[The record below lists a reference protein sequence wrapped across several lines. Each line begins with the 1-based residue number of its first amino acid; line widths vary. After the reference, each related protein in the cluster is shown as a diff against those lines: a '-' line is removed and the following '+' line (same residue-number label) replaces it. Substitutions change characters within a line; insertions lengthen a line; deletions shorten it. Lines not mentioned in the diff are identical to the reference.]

1 MNIFIF
7 KKHTKKSAA
16 SKRRSLASRGFTLIE
31 LVVTIAIMVLMLS
44 LTITNFNGS
53 QQARNSQLAES
64 TLVSDLHKIQTFS
77 LNSANST
84 DGLPASSWSVD
95 LDLSAP
101 TYYTLQVT
109 DNSVVPGTATYAL
122 TQLPKNVSF
131 SQLQITTS
139 SGACFNASTLNIIF
153 TVPYGRILMSYT
165 GTPCSGGQRAIVS
178 REANDI
184 ANINFSNNIVYVNGI
199 AGNINSNTSY

>member
-1 MNIFIF
+1 MKNFIF

-16 SKRRSLASRGFTLIE
+16 SEHRSLALRGFTLIE

-53 QQARNSQLAES
+53 QQSRNSQLAES

-84 DGLPASSWSVD
+84 NGLPASSWSVN
-95 LDLSAP
+95 LDLS
-101 TYYTLQVT
+101 TSSYYTLQVT
-109 DNSVVPGTATYAL
+109 DNSVVPSTATYAL
-122 TQLPKNVSF
+122 TQLPKDVSF
-131 SQLQITTS
+131 SQFQITTS
-139 SGACFNASTLNIIF
+139 SGVCFNASTLNIIF

-165 GTPCSGGQRAIVS
+165 GTPCGGGQQTTVT

-184 ANINFSNNIVYVNGI
+184 ANIDFLNNIVYVNGI